1 MKDIMSAQH
10 KRGFHASP
18 SGQVLRGQDTRPA
31 GTGVLSCL
39 PDPLTFRHDLHI
51 DVRKSETHVLMP
63 QMLQQLQLSVSPL
76 AQNGSREGLHN
87 LLDGD
92 SGTSELILGGT
103 DGFEGEDMMTR
114 QNGIDVRM
122 VVNE

>member
-1 MKDIMSAQH
+1 
-10 KRGFHASP
+10 
-18 SGQVLRGQDTRPA
+18 
-31 GTGVLSCL
+31 
-39 PDPLTFRHDLHI
+39 
-51 DVRKSETHVLMP
+51 MP
-63 QMLQQLQLSVSPL
+63 QMLQQFQLSVSPL